1 MEKCPKCGA
10 PEVDW
15 NGPATHYKCGSSD
28 YDQRPGTFKQSIA
41 CAKAEALSEAADR
54 AEQWFYNTIASAELI
69 ELEYAWIPMRMKQIS
84 TLRAAITQEADK

>member
-1 MEKCPKCGA
+1 MEKCQKCGA

-41 CAKAEALSEAADR
+41 CAKAEARAEALKDAADR
-54 AEQWFYNTIASAELI
+54 GWQALKKTGCHLGITYSAFYEEVTGEKYNPLG
-69 ELEYAWIPMRMKQIS
+69 
-84 TLRAAITQEADK
+84 